1 MAEAFPFELVSPEQL
16 ILSAQVAQV
25 LIPATDGEM
34 TVMKD
39 HAPTMTTV
47 RPGLVEV
54 TRADGSQ
61 EQIFVDGGFADI
73 NANGLSLLAEVAVP
87 VKELN
92 SDTMDGFI
100 KAAQSAVGDAQGDS
114 LDIASMRVA
123 QLTQIKTELSL

>member
-16 ILSAQVAQV
+16 VLSEEVAEV
-25 LIPATDGEM
+25 LIPAADGEM

-47 RPGLVEV
+47 LPGLVVV
-54 TRADGSQ
+54 TRVDGSQ
-61 EQIFVDGGFADI
+61 DQIFVDGGFADI

-92 SDTMDGFI
+92 SDTMNGYITAAEAIVADAEGDVLDG
-100 KAAQSAVGDAQGDS
+100 AT
-114 LDIASMRVA
+114 LRLA
-123 QLTQIKTELSL
+123 QLSQVKATLSL